1 MIINAHSHHLPEQ
14 AMMGFNLDMLLGN
27 SYLQWQQTT
36 PRTTMESRTA
46 YLEKMRYRSYFIW
59 LQKAVGELYGMS
71 I

>member
-1 MIINAHSHHLPEQ
+1 
-14 AMMGFNLDMLLGN
+14 MGFNLDMLLGN

-46 YLEKMRYRSYFIW
+46 YLEKMRYRSYFIC